1 MKETTHKVAENSLT
15 AYDDFWEGRNRS
27 AQDQCH
33 LGGLLQEH
41 FGERLLCPPLPKF
54 ELDDAQANT
63 IMERY
68 YVSMAPST
76 LNRLEVS
83 DSCAVIFI
91 YCSLEWAQWLG
102 HKFTDPKVRG
112 SNPTCLNLSNPEVSQ
127 PSCFLLQPLP
137 SPESMKNK
145 ILLNLTRAEKA
156 FEKQDSRDN
165 SSFDKTESGQ
175 VQLTVFVTDPEGE
188 EGHITV
194 FTKLITTRVPTP
206 NLDDPKNVFIRL
218 LTTDQPGMRDCQW
231 TTKRNGKPIS
241 RSNKNKWDQTTI
253 HEAIDRIQP
262 NEPSNWSIEPEK
274 NDCYGESIRK
284 LTRTNIDVIVLEDRA
299 IEKAPKLLEFRGTK
313 RLKHEAAWRSTF
325 SCLETSQIRDSAG
338 FQNIDHFALV
348 QVSDKEL

>member
-1 MKETTHKVAENSLT
+1 
-15 AYDDFWEGRNRS
+15 

-68 YVSMAPST
+68 YGNS
-76 LNRLEVS
+76 
-83 DSCAVIFI
+83 
-91 YCSLEWAQWLG
+91 
-102 HKFTDPKVRG
+102 H
-112 SNPTCLNLSNPEVSQ
+112 
-127 PSCFLLQPLP
+127 QPLP

-156 FEKQDSRDN
+156 FEKQDQKQQLQEQSGPSREDSRDN

-188 EGHITV
+188 EGMV
-194 FTKLITTRVPTP
+194 Y
-206 NLDDPKNVFIRL
+206 L
-218 LTTDQPGMRDCQW
+218 LRASQARRIIYRKQW

-299 IEKAPKLLEFRGTK
+299 IEKAPKLLEFRGT
-313 RLKHEAAWRSTF
+313 
-325 SCLETSQIRDSAG
+325 
-338 FQNIDHFALV
+338 
-348 QVSDKEL
+348 